1 MWKKFTSISL
11 IGRILVG
18 IIVGTILGVWVPKLT
33 WITII
38 GDLFINSLKAIA
50 PLLVFLLILSSMSK
64 HEKGSKTHMRSIV
77 VLYLAAT
84 FVAAVVAVGASYLFP
99 VDILLP
105 KVSTAA
111 TSAPKG
117 IASILKN
124 VLNNAVENPIKALV
138 EGQYLAIL
146 VWASLIGVGLRA
158 AGKQT
163 KQVVNE
169 LSTAVTGVVQ
179 LIIQLAPFGI
189 VGLVFTSVSETGITG
204 LAKYGQLILLVVGS
218 MMFVALVVYPA
229 MVWLATHQNP
239 YPLSLFTLRES
250 GIPAFFTRSSA
261 VNIPINM
268 ELSRRLGL
276 SEKTYAI
283 SIPLGAS
290 ANSGGAAMTISI
302 MTLATTHTLGM
313 EVSFPLA
320 FLLCLL
326 SAISATGASGIAGG
340 SLLLI
345 PLACS
350 LFGISNDIAM
360 QVVGVGFIIGVIQ
373 DSVETAVNSAS
384 DLLFTA
390 TAEFADLRRAGKPVN
405 ISERVRQAKRNDQS
419 AQKEVELKLQSV
431 ESEARD

>member
-1 MWKKFTSISL
+1 MWDKFTSISL
-11 IGRILVG
+11 IKRILIG
-18 IIVGTILGVWVPKLT
+18 IIVGAVLGVGVPHLT
-33 WITII
+33 WITIL
-38 GDLFINSLKAIA
+38 GDLFVNSLKAIA
-50 PLLVFLLILSSMSK
+50 PLLVFLLILSSMAK

-77 VLYLAAT
+77 VLYLTAT
-84 FVAAVVAVGASYLFP
+84 LVAAVVAVGASYLFP
-99 VDILLP
+99 VEIFLP
-105 KVSTAA
+105 KVSETTTA
-111 TSAPKG
+111 APKG
-117 IASILKN
+117 IATVLKG
-124 VLNNAVENPIKALV
+124 VLNNAIENPVKALV
-138 EGQYLAIL
+138 EGQYLSIL

-163 KQVVNE
+163 KQVVND
-169 LSTAVTGVVQ
+169 LSNAVTSVVQ
-179 LIIQLAPFGI
+179 FIIQLAPFGI
-189 VGLVFTSVSETGITG
+189 VGLVFTSVSESGLNG
-204 LAKYGQLILLVVGS
+204 LAKYGQLVLLVVGS
-218 MMFVALVVYPA
+218 MMFVSLIVYPA
-229 MVWLATHQNP
+229 MVALMTHQNP
-239 YPLSLFTLRES
+239 YPLTLFTLRES

-268 ELSRRLGL
+268 ELCRRLGL
-276 SEKTYAI
+276 SKKTYAI

-345 PLACS
+345 PMACS

-390 TAEFADLRRAGKPVN
+390 TAEFADLRRAGTPVN
-405 ISERVRQAKRNDQS
+405 ISERVRQAKANDS
-419 AQKEVELKLQSV
+419 ATQEDEELDAQAVEN
-431 ESEARD
+431 EAGE